1 MGTVIH
7 SSEFQRVEYF
17 CNNQKRNDAIAFVFS
32 PWGNRMLEGNIWGGE
47 VFLRNGFD
55 VIVFNNSNDDWF
67 QSIPT
72 RVFETI
78 NSVITYNQYKMKV
91 GYGSSMGGYASIAFS
106 KLLDLDKAVVISP
119 QFNIGEPFDERWLAE
134 SKRINFV
141 YRISEDEVSQKCKFQ
156 ILYDDKDLDR
166 LHVEMLVKVIPAE
179 NVELYKLPYSGHPS
193 TFYLHEIEQ
202 TYEIIK
208 ECRSGSVNRLNLRAD
223 RSRSH
228 TYLSNLSAA
237 LNSSRKFKMSLS
249 TIDSAIA
256 LNSSRATYHKT
267 RSAVLEK
274 MNLVDESLNSLKIA
288 ISLDPENSW
297 YQQVLSRLLA
307 T

>member
-1 MGTVIH
+1 MGTVIN

-17 CNNQKRNDAIAFVFS
+17 CNNQKRNDAVAFTFT
-32 PWGNRMLEGNIWGGE
+32 PWGNRTLEGNMFGGE
-47 VFLRNGFD
+47 VLLQSGFD
-55 VIVFNNSNDDWF
+55 VIAFKISNDDWF
-67 QSIPT
+67 QSIPS
-72 RVFETI
+72 RVFEII
-78 NSVITYNQYKMKV
+78 NSVTTYNQYKMKV
-91 GYGSSMGGYASIAFS
+91 GYGSSMGAYASIAFS

-119 QFNIGEPFDERWLAE
+119 QFSIGEPFDERWISD
-134 SKRINFV
+134 SKRINVV
-141 YRISEDEVSQKCKFQ
+141 YRISEDEISQNCKFE

-166 LHVEMLVKVIPAE
+166 LHVEKLVKVIPEE
-179 NVELYKLPYSGHPS
+179 NVELYKLPYSGHPA
-193 TFYLHEIEQ
+193 TNYLHEIKQ

-208 ECRSGSVNRLNLRAD
+208 DCRSGSVNRFNLRAD

-249 TIDSAIA
+249 AIDSAIA
-256 LNSSRATYHKT
+256 LNSSRAPYHKT
-267 RSAVLEK
+267 RSDVLEK
-274 MNLVDESLNSLKIA
+274 LNRVDESINSLRIA

-297 YQQVLSRLLA
+297 YQNALTQLLA